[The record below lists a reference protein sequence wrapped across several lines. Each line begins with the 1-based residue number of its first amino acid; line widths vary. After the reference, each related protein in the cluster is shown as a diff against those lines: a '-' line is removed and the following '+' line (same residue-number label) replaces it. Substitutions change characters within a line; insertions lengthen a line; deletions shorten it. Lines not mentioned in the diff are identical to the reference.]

1 MSREGRSLPRTGADA
16 DTTRAAP
23 HSNSAS
29 STPTSAPG
37 PHSDIAP
44 TPVSTFTPDTFTS
57 DTLDSN
63 SGITSDAPGPNS
75 DIARDALNSS
85 PDSAPHLEPAL
96 TTTPVPEQKETR
108 TSPTPPLP
116 TSTCSNPTPTSTPAR
131 TLPPPTKPTPPPA
144 PNSDPAPNSLLPR
157 ALHYLLSHR
166 TVLLRLTLWSL
177 LEAGQ
182 TFLLGYALA
191 KALDE
196 GFLAGRVGVGMGWLG
211 VAGAGVIAGTVG
223 TGRVY
228 RCVADLVEPLRDRL
242 VTGVVRRGVRDAD
255 RGALSGLT
263 QQVEIARDTFAGLV
277 MVSRSFV
284 FTSVGALVG
293 LFSLAPALLIVV
305 LPPLA
310 AGVALFALTL
320 RPLARRQEAY
330 LRADEALAAH
340 LGTVCPGLR
349 DITAAGA
356 ERDVEQSTARL
367 IDAEFRASRA
377 LARWSVTRVIALA
390 IGGELPVVLLLLTT
404 PWLLTHDVTPGAL
417 LGAFAYVTQSLLPA
431 LNALVHGLGT
441 SGSRLTVVLRRLTA
455 NTPPAPDPTPAPA
468 PLDAPH
474 RTPPRPPGTAAHK
487 DLPRFDSPLSD
498 PPRSTPPLTDPP
510 RSDPPRFD
518 PPLSDP
524 PRSTSPLSTLPLTDP
539 PLPNPPPTSGAHTPT
554 APSDPTPPSPSPSE
568 PTPTPT
574 PEPEQPETPPS
585 PTPPPSRS
593 TCSIPTPTPTPASPS
608 PPPPERPPPPT
619 HPSPPPQTSRPTPA
633 PTLTLTNL
641 TFAYG
646 PASTPVLD
654 HLSLTLPPG
663 AHLTVVGPS
672 GIGKSTLT
680 ALIAAT
686 LTPTEGEIKI
696 GGRAAPD
703 AKAHR
708 VLIPQEAYVFTG
720 TLAENLT
727 HLCPDP
733 VPEDELWAGAE
744 AVGMA
749 GLMRTLGGPHAPVDP
764 AALST
769 GERQLIALTRAY
781 LSPAPLALLDE
792 ATSHLDPAAE
802 ERAERAF
809 AERPGTLIVVAHR
822 IASARRA
829 DRVLVM
835 DGANTAYGTHGE
847 LLESSPLYR
856 DLVGRWSASS

>member
-1 MSREGRSLPRTGADA
+1 M
-16 DTTRAAP
+16 
-23 HSNSAS
+23 
-29 STPTSAPG
+29 
-37 PHSDIAP
+37 
-44 TPVSTFTPDTFTS
+44 
-57 DTLDSN
+57 
-63 SGITSDAPGPNS
+63 
-75 DIARDALNSS
+75 
-85 PDSAPHLEPAL
+85 
-96 TTTPVPEQKETR
+96 
-108 TSPTPPLP
+108 
-116 TSTCSNPTPTSTPAR
+116 
-131 TLPPPTKPTPPPA
+131 
-144 PNSDPAPNSLLPR
+144 
-157 ALHYLLSHR
+157 
-166 TVLLRLTLWSL
+166 
-177 LEAGQ
+177 
-182 TFLLGYALA
+182 
-191 KALDE
+191 
-196 GFLAGRVGVGMGWLG
+196 
-211 VAGAGVIAGTVG
+211 
-223 TGRVY
+223 Y
-228 RCVADLVEPLRDRL
+228 RGVADLVEPLRDRL
-242 VTGVVRRGVRDAD
+242 VAGVVRRGVRDAD

-277 MVSRSFV
+277 LVSRSFV
-284 FTSVGALVG
+284 FTSIGALAG
-293 LFSLAPALLIVV
+293 LFSLAPALLVVV

-356 ERDVEQSTARL
+356 ERDVEESTARL
-367 IDAEFRASRA
+367 VDAEFRAARA
-377 LARWSVTRVIALA
+377 LARWSLTRVLALA

-404 PWLLTHDVTPGAL
+404 PWLLSHDVTPGAL

-455 NTPPAPDPTPAPA
+455 NTPPTPPSTAHRTPSRPPEKPAPED
-468 PLDAPH
+468 LPH
-474 RTPPRPPGTAAHK
+474 RTPV
-487 DLPRFDSPLSD
+487 
-498 PPRSTPPLTDPP
+498 
-510 RSDPPRFD
+510 
-518 PPLSDP
+518 
-524 PRSTSPLSTLPLTDP
+524 
-539 PLPNPPPTSGAHTPT
+539 
-554 APSDPTPPSPSPSE
+554 PTPHQAPPH

-574 PEPEQPETPPS
+574 AHQAPPHPASTPHKD
-585 PTPPPSRS
+585 PPH
-593 TCSIPTPTPTPASPS
+593 PTPTRRQAPL
-608 PPPPERPPPPT
+608 
-619 HPSPPPQTSRPTPA
+619 HPA
-633 PTLTLTNL
+633 PPSAPALTLTNL

-686 LTPTEGEIKI
+686 LTPTGGGIEI
-696 GGRAAPD
+696 GGEPAPEARAR
-703 AKAHR
+703 R

-749 GLMRTLGGPHAPVDP
+749 DLMRTLGGPQAPVDP

-792 ATSHLDPAAE
+792 ATSHLDPVAE

-809 AERPGTLIVVAHR
+809 AARPGTLVVVAHR

-856 DLVGRWSASS
+856 DLVGRWAATAAPS